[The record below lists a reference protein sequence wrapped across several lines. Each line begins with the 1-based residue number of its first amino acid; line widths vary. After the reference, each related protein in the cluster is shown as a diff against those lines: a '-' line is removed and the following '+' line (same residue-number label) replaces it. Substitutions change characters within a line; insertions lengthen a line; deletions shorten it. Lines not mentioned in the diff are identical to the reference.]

1 MHVSTVDIAG
11 ERMTGTDEQLDSATT
26 PVVRVRYAFAFE
38 VEGDLKF
45 ISHQDTLRMFKRAMA
60 RAKLP
65 VSYSE
70 GFNPQPRLSIPL
82 PRPVGIAS
90 ICEQLV
96 VSMAEEIDTVEAT
109 SQFQAHAPIGLTI
122 TGGQQLKPR
131 QKMLPTGVSYVLPIA
146 EDDPENLEEKIEKI
160 LAEEKLIVSR
170 SNPKKKETRTVDIRP
185 FIDSL
190 CIKNSS
196 LAFRLHVSAKGTA
209 KPSEIAG
216 LLGYEAIAIN
226 HRIQRIS
233 IAWLAQ
239 DQSGCSDEKN
249 VSSGNVDDA
258 SPRQDC
264 T

>member
-11 ERMTGTDEQLDSATT
+11 ERMTEAHEHSDSAAA
-26 PVVRVRYAFAFE
+26 PAVRVRYAFAFE

-96 VSMAEEIDTVEAT
+96 VSMAHEIDTVEAT
-109 SQFQAHAPIGLTI
+109 SQFQAHAPVGLTI
-122 TGGQQLKPR
+122 TGGQLLSPG
-131 QKMLPTGVSYVLPIA
+131 QKMLPIGVSYVLPLA
-146 EDDPENLEEKIEKI
+146 ENDPKELDNAIENI
-160 LAEEKLIVSR
+160 LAEKELIVSR

-196 LAFRLHVSAKGTA
+196 LAFRLHVNAKGTA

-216 LLGYEAIAIN
+216 LLGFEAIAIN

-239 DQSGCSDEKN
+239 AQPGFSDEEN
-249 VSSGNVDDA
+249 VSSGNVDNA
-258 SPRQDC
+258 SPRQV
-264 T
+264 